1 MSHKYVSIPQRPVA
15 CGIINTMRIV
25 LITGISGSGK
35 SVAVKV
41 LEDAGY
47 YCVDNL
53 PPALLPSLVTALIA
67 DGTESLAV
75 AVDARSAESLVG
87 LPANIRMLKDEGHDV
102 KVMFLTANTHSLVA
116 RFSETRRSHP
126 LSHKLRPDENPA
138 SRRTLIECILEER
151 ERLSA
156 IEQLGHVI
164 DTSELS
170 ANKLRA
176 WIKELVEIERAPI
189 TLFFESF
196 AFKLGVPLDAD
207 FVFDVRALP
216 NPYYDLT
223 LRPLTGM
230 DAPVIAFLDAQPS
243 AAELL
248 EDIRAFVAKWLPSFK
263 TDNRSYL
270 TVALGCTG
278 GQHRSVYMAER
289 LAAYFSPTERVV
301 LRHREQC

>member
-1 MSHKYVSIPQRPVA
+1 
-15 CGIINTMRIV
+15 MRIV

-35 SVAVKV
+35 SVALNV
-41 LEDAGY
+41 LEDTGY

-53 PPALLPSLVTALIA
+53 PPALLSHLVTQLTDEGAQA
-67 DGTESLAV
+67 LAV
-75 AVDARSAESLVG
+75 AVDARSAESLG
-87 LPANIRMLKDEGHDV
+87 SLPGAVHQLREQGHDV
-102 KVMFLTANTHSLVA
+102 KIMFLTANTHSLVA

-126 LSHKLRPDENPA
+126 LSHELKPGQNPA
-138 SRRTLIECILEER
+138 ARRTLIECISEER

-176 WIKELVEIERAPI
+176 WVKDLVQSENAPL

-207 FVFDVRALP
+207 FVFDVRAVP
-216 NPYYDLT
+216 NPYYDLA
-223 LRPLTGM
+223 LRPLNGR

-243 AAELL
+243 AE
-248 EDIRAFVAKWLPSFK
+248 EMFKDIRDFIAKWLPSFK

-270 TVALGCTG
+270 TVAVGCTG

-289 LAAYFSPTERVV
+289 LARHFHQSERVV
-301 LRHREQC
+301 LRHREQS

>member
-1 MSHKYVSIPQRPVA
+1 
-15 CGIINTMRIV
+15 MRIL

-35 SVAVKV
+35 SVALNV

-53 PPALLPSLVTALIA
+53 PPALLPHLVKTI
-67 DGTESLAV
+67 DGDDSNKVAV
-75 AVDARSAESLVG
+75 AVDARSARSLTE
-87 LPANIRMLKDEGHDV
+87 LPTTVAQLRAEGHQV
-102 KVMFLTANTHSLVA
+102 KVIFLTSSTHSLVA

-126 LSHKLRPDENPA
+126 LSHELRPGENPA

-151 ERLSA
+151 ERLLP
-156 IEQLGHVI
+156 IEKLGHVI

-176 WIKELVEIERAPI
+176 WVKELAEVEYAPL

-196 AFKLGVPLDAD
+196 AFKHGVPLDAD
-207 FVFDVRALP
+207 FVFDVRAVP

-223 LRPLTGM
+223 LRPLNGK
-230 DAPVIAFLDAQPS
+230 DAPVIAFLEAQPQ
-243 AAELL
+243 AIELL
-248 EDIRAFVAKWLPSFK
+248 SDIRAFIAKWLPSFK
-263 TDNRSYL
+263 KDNRSYL
-270 TVALGCTG
+270 TVAVGCTG

-289 LAAYFSPTERVV
+289 LGAYFADTERVV
-301 LRHREQC
+301 VRHREQP

>member
-1 MSHKYVSIPQRPVA
+1 
-15 CGIINTMRIV
+15 MRIV
-25 LITGISGSGK
+25 LLTGISGSGK
-35 SVAVKV
+35 SVALNV
-41 LEDAGY
+41 LEDSGY

-53 PPALLPSLVTALIA
+53 PPALLASLVTTLVDEGLQA
-67 DGTESLAV
+67 LAV
-75 AVDARSAESLVG
+75 AVDARSAASLAS
-87 LPANIRMLKDEGHDV
+87 LPGDVLTLKEQGHDV
-102 KVMFLTANTHSLVA
+102 KVVFLTANTHSLVA

-126 LSHKLRPDENPA
+126 LSHELRPGQNPA
-138 SRRTLIECILEER
+138 ARRTLIECILEER

-176 WIKELVEIERAPI
+176 WVKDLVASERAPL

-216 NPYYDLT
+216 NPYYDLA
-223 LRPLTGM
+223 LRPLNGR

-243 AAELL
+243 ANELL
-248 EDIRAFVAKWLPSFK
+248 TDIRVFIEKWLPSFK

-289 LAAYFSPTERVV
+289 LAQYFHASERVV
-301 LRHREQC
+301 LRHREQS

>member
-1 MSHKYVSIPQRPVA
+1 MH
-15 CGIINTMRIV
+15 IV

-35 SVAVKV
+35 SVALNV

-53 PPALLPSLVTALIA
+53 PPDLLPDLVRKLTLEH
-67 DGTESLAV
+67 THKLAV
-75 AVDARSAESLVG
+75 AVDARSAESLAE
-87 LPANIRMLKDEGHDV
+87 LPVCVAALKAKGHEL
-102 KVMFLTANTHSLVA
+102 KVMFLTSTTHSLVA

-126 LSHKLRPDENPA
+126 LSHELRPGENPA
-138 SRRTLIECILEER
+138 ARRTLIECISEER

-164 DTSELS
+164 DTSDLS

-176 WIKELVEIERAPI
+176 WIKELAEIEHAPL

-230 DAPVIAFLDAQPS
+230 DQPVIDFLDAQPS
-243 AAELL
+243 AADLL
-248 EDIRAFVAKWLPSFK
+248 EDIRAFIEKWLPSFK

-289 LAAYFSPTERVV
+289 LAAYFGPSERVV
-301 LRHREQC
+301 LRHREQS

>member
-1 MSHKYVSIPQRPVA
+1 MH
-15 CGIINTMRIV
+15 IV

-35 SVAVKV
+35 SVALNV
-41 LEDAGY
+41 LEDTGY

-53 PPALLPSLVTALIA
+53 PPALLPSLVQTLL
-67 DGTESLAV
+67 DEGTPQLAV
-75 AVDARSAESLVG
+75 AVDARSAESLTS
-87 LPANIRMLKDEGHDV
+87 LPHNVALLRDQGHDV
-102 KVMFLTANTHSLVA
+102 KVMFLTATTHSLVA

-126 LSHKLRPDENPA
+126 LSHELRPNQNPA
-138 SRRTLIECILEER
+138 SRRTLVECISEER

-156 IEQLGHVI
+156 IDQLGHVI

-176 WIKELVEIERAPI
+176 WIKDIVASERAPL

-216 NPYYDLT
+216 NPYYDLA
-223 LRPLTGM
+223 LRPLDGR
-230 DAPVIAFLDAQPS
+230 DAPVIAFLDAQPC
-243 AAELL
+243 ALELL
-248 EDIRAFVAKWLPSFK
+248 ADIRTFIEKWLPSFK
-263 TDNRSYL
+263 SDNRSYL

-289 LAAYFSPTERVV
+289 LAQYFGPNERVI
-301 LRHREQC
+301 LRHRERS

>member
-1 MSHKYVSIPQRPVA
+1 
-15 CGIINTMRIV
+15 MRIV

-35 SVAVKV
+35 SVALNV

-53 PPALLPSLVTALIA
+53 PPALLGNLVATVGAEGA
-67 DGTESLAV
+67 EKLAV
-75 AVDARSAESLVG
+75 AVDARSAESLAT
-87 LPANIRMLKDEGHDV
+87 LPAGVITLREAGHDV
-102 KVMFLTANTHSLVA
+102 KVIFLTANTHSLVA

-126 LSHKLRPDENPA
+126 LSHELRPGHNPA
-138 SRRTLIECILEER
+138 GRRTLIECIQEER

-156 IEQLGHVI
+156 IEKLGHII
-164 DTSELS
+164 DTSEAS
-170 ANKLRA
+170 ANKLRG
-176 WIKELVEIERAPI
+176 WIKDLIAVDRAPL

-216 NPYYDLT
+216 NPYYDLS
-223 LRPLTGM
+223 LRPLNGR
-230 DAPVIAFLDAQPS
+230 DAPVIDFLNAQPS
-243 AAELL
+243 ASEMYN
-248 EDIRAFVAKWLPSFK
+248 DIRAFVEKWLPSFK

-270 TVALGCTG
+270 TVAVGCTG

-289 LAAYFSPTERVV
+289 LANYFSSSEQVV
-301 LRHREQC
+301 LRHREQS

>member
-1 MSHKYVSIPQRPVA
+1 
-15 CGIINTMRIV
+15 MRIV

-35 SVAVKV
+35 SVALNV
-41 LEDAGY
+41 LEDTGY

-53 PPALLPSLVTALIA
+53 PPALLANLVVTLSTE
-67 DGTESLAV
+67 GTEALAV
-75 AVDARSAESLVG
+75 AVDARSAASLAS
-87 LPANIRMLKDEGHDV
+87 LPGDIEALRSLGHDV
-102 KVMFLTANTHSLVA
+102 RVMFLTASTHSLVA

-126 LSHKLRPDENPA
+126 LSHQLRPGDNPNA
-138 SRRTLIECILEER
+138 RRTLIECILEER

-156 IEQLGHVI
+156 IQQLGHVI

-176 WIKELVEIERAPI
+176 WVKDLVHSEQAPL

-207 FVFDVRALP
+207 FVFDVRAVP
-216 NPYYDLT
+216 NPYYDLA
-223 LRPLTGM
+223 LRPLTGR

-243 AAELL
+243 AE
-248 EDIRAFVAKWLPSFK
+248 EMFQDIRNFIAKWLPSFK
-263 TDNRSYL
+263 KDNRSYL
-270 TVALGCTG
+270 TVAVGCTG

-289 LAAYFSPTERVV
+289 LARHFQAGEQVV
-301 LRHREQC
+301 LRHREQ

>member
-1 MSHKYVSIPQRPVA
+1 
-15 CGIINTMRIV
+15 MRIV

-35 SVAVKV
+35 SVALNV
-41 LEDAGY
+41 LEDTGF

-53 PPALLPSLVTALIA
+53 PPGLLAQLVSQLAEE
-67 DGTESLAV
+67 GTQALAV
-75 AVDARSAESLVG
+75 AVDARSSQSLVS
-87 LPANIRMLKDEGHDV
+87 LPGVVSDLRVQGHDV
-102 KVMFLTANTHSLVA
+102 KIMFLTANTHSLVA

-126 LSHKLRPDENPA
+126 LSHELKPGQNPA
-138 SRRTLIECILEER
+138 ARRTLIECIQEER

-176 WIKELVEIERAPI
+176 WVKDLVQSENAPL
-189 TLFFESF
+189 TVFFESF

-207 FVFDVRALP
+207 FVFDVRAIP
-216 NPYYDLT
+216 NPYYDLA
-223 LRPLTGM
+223 LRPMTGR

-243 AAELL
+243 AE
-248 EDIRAFVAKWLPSFK
+248 EMFKDIRDFITKWLPSFK
-263 TDNRSYL
+263 GDNRAYL
-270 TVALGCTG
+270 TVAIGCTG

-289 LAAYFSPTERVV
+289 LARHFHQSERVV
-301 LRHREQC
+301 LRHREQA

>member
-1 MSHKYVSIPQRPVA
+1 MH
-15 CGIINTMRIV
+15 IV

-35 SVAVKV
+35 SVALNV
-41 LEDAGY
+41 LEDTGY

-53 PPALLPSLVTALIA
+53 PPGLLPSLVQTLLDEGAPQ
-67 DGTESLAV
+67 LAV
-75 AVDARSAESLVG
+75 AVDARSAESLAN
-87 LPANIRMLKDEGHDV
+87 LPHNVALLRDQGHDV
-102 KVMFLTANTHSLVA
+102 KVMFLTATTHALVA

-126 LSHKLRPDENPA
+126 LSHELRPNQNPA
-138 SRRTLIECILEER
+138 SRRTLIECISEER

-170 ANKLRA
+170 ANKLRG
-176 WIKELVEIERAPI
+176 WIKEIIATERAPL

-216 NPYYDLT
+216 NPYYDLA
-223 LRPLTGM
+223 LRPLDGR

-243 AAELL
+243 AL
-248 EDIRAFVAKWLPSFK
+248 EMLADIRTFIEKWLPSFK
-263 TDNRSYL
+263 SDNRSYL

-289 LAAYFSPTERVV
+289 LTQYFGANERVV
-301 LRHREQC
+301 LRHRERA

>member
-1 MSHKYVSIPQRPVA
+1 
-15 CGIINTMRIV
+15 MRIV
-25 LITGISGSGK
+25 LLTGISGSGK
-35 SVAVKV
+35 SVALNV
-41 LEDAGY
+41 LEDTGY

-53 PPALLPSLVTALIA
+53 PPALLANLVDTLVQ
-67 DGTESLAV
+67 DGMESLAV
-75 AVDARSAESLVG
+75 AVDARSSASLAS
-87 LPANIRMLKDEGHDV
+87 LPDNVKHLREQGHDV

-126 LSHKLRPDENPA
+126 LSHELHPGQNPA
-138 SRRTLIECILEER
+138 ARRTLIESIQEER
-151 ERLSA
+151 ERLA
-156 IEQLGHVI
+156 PIEKLGHVV

-176 WIKELVEIERAPI
+176 WVKDLVAIERAPLI
-189 TLFFESF
+189 LFFESF

-223 LRPLTGM
+223 LRPLTGR
-230 DAPVIAFLDAQPS
+230 DGPVIDFLNAQPS
-243 AAELL
+243 ALELYA
-248 EDIRAFVAKWLPSFK
+248 DIRNFIEKWLPSFK

-278 GQHRSVYMAER
+278 GQHRSVYMAEQ
-289 LAAYFSPTERVV
+289 LAAYFQASEKVV
-301 LRHREQC
+301 LRHREQ

>member
-1 MSHKYVSIPQRPVA
+1 MIASMH
-15 CGIINTMRIV
+15 IV

-35 SVAVKV
+35 SVALNV

-53 PPALLPSLVTALIA
+53 PPALLPSLVSTLLEE
-67 DGTESLAV
+67 GTQSVAV
-75 AVDARSAESLVG
+75 AVDARSAESLTG
-87 LPANIRMLKDEGHDV
+87 LPHNVSQLRAQGHDV
-102 KVMFLTANTHSLVA
+102 KVMFLTATTHSLVA

-126 LSHKLRPDENPA
+126 LSHELRPGHNPA
-138 SRRTLIECILEER
+138 GHRTLIECISEER

-176 WIKELVEIERAPI
+176 WVKEIVAVELAPL

-216 NPYYDLT
+216 NPFYDVA
-223 LRPLTGM
+223 LRPLTGR
-230 DAPVIAFLDAQPS
+230 DAPVIAFLDAQP
-243 AAELL
+243 AAVELL
-248 EDIRAFVAKWLPSFK
+248 ADIRDFIEKWLPSFK

-289 LAAYFSPTERVV
+289 LAEYFGPSERVV
-301 LRHREQC
+301 LRHREQP

>member
-1 MSHKYVSIPQRPVA
+1 
-15 CGIINTMRIV
+15 MRIV

-53 PPALLPSLVTALIA
+53 PPALLPSLVSAMIA

-75 AVDARSAESLVG
+75 AVDARSAESLVE

-248 EDIRAFVAKWLPSFK
+248 EDIRAFIAKWLPSFK

-289 LAAYFSPTERVV
+289 LAAYFSATERVV
-301 LRHREQC
+301 LRHREQSQVK

>member
-1 MSHKYVSIPQRPVA
+1 MH
-15 CGIINTMRIV
+15 IV

-35 SVAVKV
+35 SVALNV
-41 LEDAGY
+41 LEDAAY

-53 PPALLPSLVTALIA
+53 PPALLRALVRTVATE
-67 DGTESLAV
+67 GTEKLAV
-75 AVDARSAESLVG
+75 AMDARSAESLVE
-87 LPANIRMLKDEGHDV
+87 LPATIRMLKGDGHDV
-102 KVMFLTANTHSLVA
+102 RVMFLTANTHSLVA

-126 LSHKLRPDENPA
+126 LSHALRPGENPA
-138 SRRTLIECILEER
+138 ARRTLIECIAEER

-170 ANKLRA
+170 ANKLRT
-176 WIKELVEIERAPI
+176 WIKELTQIDHAPL

-216 NPYYDLT
+216 NPYYDLA
-223 LRPLTGM
+223 LRPLTGK

-243 AAELL
+243 AAALL
-248 EDIRAFVAKWLPSFK
+248 EDIRAFIEKWLPSFK

-289 LAAYFSPTERVV
+289 LAAYFSASERVV
-301 LRHREQC
+301 LRHREQS

>member
-1 MSHKYVSIPQRPVA
+1 
-15 CGIINTMRIV
+15 MRIV
-25 LITGISGSGK
+25 LLTGISGSGK
-35 SVAVKV
+35 SVALNV
-41 LEDAGY
+41 LEDSGY

-53 PPALLPSLVTALIA
+53 PPALLASLVTTLVDEGLQA
-67 DGTESLAV
+67 LAV
-75 AVDARSAESLVG
+75 AVDARSAASLAS
-87 LPANIRMLKDEGHDV
+87 LPGDVLTLKQQGHDV
-102 KVMFLTANTHSLVA
+102 KVVFLTANTHSLVA

-126 LSHKLRPDENPA
+126 LSHELRPGQNPA
-138 SRRTLIECILEER
+138 ARRTLIECILEER

-176 WIKELVEIERAPI
+176 WVKELVASERAPL

-216 NPYYDLT
+216 NPYYDLA
-223 LRPLTGM
+223 LRPLDGR

-243 AAELL
+243 ANELL
-248 EDIRAFVAKWLPSFK
+248 TDIRVFIEKWLPSFK

-289 LAAYFSPTERVV
+289 LAQYFHASERVV
-301 LRHREQC
+301 LRHREQT

>member
-1 MSHKYVSIPQRPVA
+1 MH
-15 CGIINTMRIV
+15 IV

-35 SVAVKV
+35 SVALNV
-41 LEDAGY
+41 LEDTGY

-53 PPALLPSLVTALIA
+53 PPALLPSLVQTLLDEGAPQ
-67 DGTESLAV
+67 LAV
-75 AVDARSAESLVG
+75 AVDARSAESLAN
-87 LPANIRMLKDEGHDV
+87 LPHNVALLRDQGHDV
-102 KVMFLTANTHSLVA
+102 KVMFLTATTHALVA

-126 LSHKLRPDENPA
+126 LSHELRPNQNPA
-138 SRRTLIECILEER
+138 SRRTLIECISEER

-170 ANKLRA
+170 ANKLRS
-176 WIKELVEIERAPI
+176 WIKDIVASERAPL

-216 NPYYDLT
+216 NPYYDLA
-223 LRPLTGM
+223 LRPLDGR

-243 AAELL
+243 ALELL
-248 EDIRAFVAKWLPSFK
+248 ADIRAFIEKWLPSFK
-263 TDNRSYL
+263 SDNRSYL

-289 LAAYFSPTERVV
+289 LAQYFGPNERVV
-301 LRHREQC
+301 LRHRERS

>member
-1 MSHKYVSIPQRPVA
+1 MYDRP
-15 CGIINTMRIV
+15 IHIV

-35 SVAVKV
+35 SVALNV
-41 LEDAGY
+41 LEDTGY

-53 PPALLPSLVTALIA
+53 PPALLPSLVQTLLDEGAPQ
-67 DGTESLAV
+67 LAV
-75 AVDARSAESLVG
+75 AVDARSAESLAN
-87 LPANIRMLKDEGHDV
+87 LPHNVALLRDQGHDV
-102 KVMFLTANTHSLVA
+102 KVMFLTATTHSLVA

-126 LSHKLRPDENPA
+126 LSHELRPNQNPA
-138 SRRTLIECILEER
+138 SRRTLIECISEER

-170 ANKLRA
+170 ANKLRS
-176 WIKELVEIERAPI
+176 WIKDIVASERAPL

-216 NPYYDLT
+216 NPYYDLA
-223 LRPLTGM
+223 LRPLDGR

-243 AAELL
+243 ALELL
-248 EDIRAFVAKWLPSFK
+248 ADIRAFIEKWLPSFK
-263 TDNRSYL
+263 SDNRSYL

-289 LAAYFSPTERVV
+289 LAQYFGPNERVV
-301 LRHREQC
+301 LRHRERS

>member
-1 MSHKYVSIPQRPVA
+1 
-15 CGIINTMRIV
+15 MRIV

-35 SVAVKV
+35 SVALNV
-41 LEDAGY
+41 LEDTGY

-53 PPALLPSLVTALIA
+53 PPALLASLVSTLAEE
-67 DGTESLAV
+67 GTEALAV
-75 AVDARSAESLVG
+75 AVDARSAASLVS
-87 LPANIRMLKDEGHDV
+87 LPSDVRKLRDLGHDV
-102 KVMFLTANTHSLVA
+102 KIMFLTANTHSLVA

-126 LSHKLRPDENPA
+126 LSHELHPDKNPA
-138 SRRTLIECILEER
+138 ARRTLIECIQEER

-170 ANKLRA
+170 ANKLRG
-176 WIKELVEIERAPI
+176 WVKDLVQSENAPL

-196 AFKLGVPLDAD
+196 AFKVGVPQDAD
-207 FVFDVRALP
+207 YVFDVRALP

-223 LRPLTGM
+223 LRPLTGR

-243 AAELL
+243 AE
-248 EDIRAFVAKWLPSFK
+248 EMFVDIRAFIEKWLPAFK
-263 TDNRSYL
+263 RDNRSYL
-270 TVALGCTG
+270 TVAIGCTG

-289 LAAYFSPTERVV
+289 LARYFGPTERVV
-301 LRHREQC
+301 LRHREQA

>member
-1 MSHKYVSIPQRPVA
+1 MH
-15 CGIINTMRIV
+15 IV

-35 SVAVKV
+35 SVALNV

-53 PPALLPSLVTALIA
+53 PPALLPELVGTVDHEGTAK
-67 DGTESLAV
+67 LAV
-75 AVDARSAESLVG
+75 AVDARSAESLVE
-87 LPANIRMLKDEGHDV
+87 LPSNIRKLKDEGHDV
-102 KVMFLTANTHSLVA
+102 RVMFLTSNTHSLVA

-126 LSHKLRPDENPA
+126 LSHALRPGENPA
-138 SRRTLIECILEER
+138 SRRTLIECIAEER

-164 DTSELS
+164 DTSDLS

-176 WIKELVEIERAPI
+176 WIKELAEIDHAPL

-216 NPYYDLT
+216 NPYYDLA
-223 LRPLTGM
+223 LRPLTGK
-230 DAPVIAFLDAQPS
+230 DAPVITFLDAQPS
-243 AAELL
+243 ATDML
-248 EDIRAFVAKWLPSFK
+248 EDIRAFVEKWLPSFK

-289 LAAYFSPTERVV
+289 LAAYFGPTERVV
-301 LRHREQC
+301 LRHREQS

>member
-1 MSHKYVSIPQRPVA
+1 
-15 CGIINTMRIV
+15 MRIV

-35 SVAVKV
+35 SVALNV
-41 LEDAGY
+41 LEDGGY

-53 PPALLPSLVTALIA
+53 PPALLPQLVDTLHNE
-67 DGTESLAV
+67 GTESLAV
-75 AVDARSAESLVG
+75 AVDARSAESLVD
-87 LPANIRMLKDEGHDV
+87 LPANVRMLKDQGHDV

-126 LSHKLRPDENPA
+126 LSHELRPHANPA
-138 SRRTLIECILEER
+138 ARRTLIECILEER

-176 WIKELVEIERAPI
+176 WIKELVEIERAPL

-216 NPYYDLT
+216 NPYYDIT

-243 AAELL
+243 AADLL
-248 EDIRAFVAKWLPSFK
+248 EDIRAFIEKWLPSFK

-301 LRHREQC
+301 LRHREQS

>member
-1 MSHKYVSIPQRPVA
+1 MH
-15 CGIINTMRIV
+15 IV

-35 SVAVKV
+35 SVALNV

-53 PPALLPSLVTALIA
+53 PPALLRDLVNTVNSEGAA
-67 DGTESLAV
+67 KLAV
-75 AVDARSAESLVG
+75 AMDARSAESLVG
-87 LPANIRMLKDEGHDV
+87 LPATVRELKDAGHDV
-102 KVMFLTANTHSLVA
+102 RVMFLTASTHSLVA

-126 LSHKLRPDENPA
+126 LSHALRPGENPA
-138 SRRTLIECILEER
+138 SRRTLIECIAEER

-176 WIKELVEIERAPI
+176 WIKELAQIDHAPL

-216 NPYYDLT
+216 NPYYDLA
-223 LRPLTGM
+223 LRPLTGK

-243 AAELL
+243 ATALL
-248 EDIRAFVAKWLPSFK
+248 DDIRAFIEKWLPSFK

-289 LAAYFSPTERVV
+289 LAAYFSATERVV
-301 LRHREQC
+301 LRHREQS